1 MVFTILPKKYT
12 IDCMTLS
19 KEQLDVKNA
28 ILDWYRSKRRYSY
41 LTLGGYA
48 GTGKS
53 SLVSE
58 VRKSLPSRMKVA
70 FCAFT
75 GKAASVLKSKL
86 LAVDAINLNDYI
98 GTIHGLCYRV
108 RTDPE
113 TQMNVFE
120 KRPYIDYDLIVV
132 DEASMVNSDLFNDL
146 REYGIPML
154 FVGDHGQLPPI
165 STDNFNLMEN
175 PMFKLEEV
183 HRFGNNS
190 TLLDLSVM
198 ARNGDEIPFK
208 RFDEKVIKTHESDPI
223 VNDFIRNNLGDF
235 SNGICLCGTNNTRV
249 DVNQLIR
256 FNLGLI
262 DDITDKIPRIGD
274 RIVCLKNNS
283 NLVVPIY
290 NGLTGKITSMGIVEK
305 IDEVYLMSCDMDD
318 GNQYKGFVQKE
329 NFGKMKYTMDEK
341 EFITVK
347 ELMKIKSYVT
357 IAEKKKMRKI
367 GKKKVY
373 FDPFDFG
380 YCLTVHKA
388 QGSEWG
394 NVLVFDEA
402 CGFWDRE
409 YKNKWLYTAITRSND
424 KLMIIG

>member
-1 MVFTILPKKYT
+1 MI
-12 IDCMTLS
+12 LS
-19 KEQLDVKNA
+19 KEQTEAKNS
-28 ILDWYRSKRRYSY
+28 ILDWYHSPRRSSY

-53 SLVSE
+53 SLISE
-58 VRKSLPSRMKVA
+58 VRKLLPPRLKVA

-86 LAVDAINLNDYI
+86 MAVNAISINDYI

-120 KRPYIDYDLIVV
+120 KKPFIDYDLIVI

-146 REYGIPML
+146 REYRIPML

-165 STDNFNLMEN
+165 STDNFNLMED
-175 PMFKLEEV
+175 PMLKLEEV
-183 HRFGNNS
+183 HRFGDNS
-190 TLLDLSVM
+190 SLLDLSVM
-198 ARNGDEIPFK
+198 ARNGDDIPFK
-208 RFDEKVIKTHESDPI
+208 QFDEKVVKTHESDPM
-223 VNDFIRNNLGDF
+223 VNDFILNRLKDF
-235 SNGICLCGTNNTRV
+235 SNGVCLCGTNNTRV

-256 FNLGLI
+256 LNLGFI
-262 DDITDKIPRIGD
+262 DNIQDKIPRVGD

-283 NLVVPIY
+283 NLFIPIY
-290 NGLTGKITSMGIVEK
+290 NGLTGKITSISDVDK
-305 IDEVYLMSCDMDD
+305 LDDVYMMTCDMDD
-318 GNQYKGFVQKE
+318 NNKYQGFVNKDC
-329 NFGKMKYTMDEK
+329 FGKMKYSMDEK
-341 EFITVK
+341 NFITVR
-347 ELMKIKSYVT
+347 ELMNLKSYVT
-357 IAEKKKMRKI
+357 IAEKKKIRKI

-394 NVLVFDEA
+394 NVLVFDEC
-402 CGFWDRE
+402 CGYWDKE

-424 KLMIIG
+424 RLMIIG